1 MSKMNLVLHV
11 WRQPGPDKAGRF
23 ERHEV
28 TEVSEH
34 QSFLEMLDLLNE
46 RLVEQGLEPIAF
58 DSDCREG
65 ICGTCGCV
73 IDGRPHGPRKATTL
87 CQLHMRHFKSGDELT
102 IEPWRAKAFPVI
114 KDLIVDRTAFDRI
127 IQAGGYVTV
136 RTGSAPEANSLPVR
150 KESAELAMD
159 AAACIGCGACVA
171 ACPNASAMLFTS
183 AKIGHLNVLPQGKVE
198 ASERVR
204 NMVAQMETEG
214 FGHCTNHLECEAA
227 CPKQISTDFIARMN
241 REFFASMLTAKK
253 GVANRR
259 RPEK

>member
-1 MSKMNLVLHV
+1 MSKMNLVLHI
-11 WRQPGPDKAGRF
+11 WRQSGPEQDGKF
-23 ERHEV
+23 ERYEV
-28 TEVSEH
+28 ADVSEH

-46 RLVEQGLEPIAF
+46 RLVAQGFEPVAF

-65 ICGTCGCV
+65 ICGTCGFV
-73 IDGRPHGPRKATTL
+73 IDGRPHGPQKATTI

-114 KDLIVDRTAFDRI
+114 KDLIVDRSAFDRI

-136 RTGSAPEANSLPVR
+136 RTGSAPEANSLPVA
-150 KESAELAMD
+150 KESAERAMD

-171 ACPNASAMLFTS
+171 SCPNASAMLFTA
-183 AKIGHLNVLPQGKVE
+183 AKLGHLNVLPQGKVE

-204 NMVAQMETEG
+204 NMVIQMDAEG

-227 CPKQISTDFIARMN
+227 CPKQISAEFIARMN
-241 REFFASMLTAKK
+241 RDFFAAMLTSNKRIVSRQAGK
-253 GVANRR
+253 
-259 RPEK
+259 